1 MIRHQY
7 NYTILYYAYARIH
20 WRRFFYNSAG
30 GIVVKLIAEHIC
42 GRYAG
47 PFAGMQNADIG
58 PWFI

>member
-1 MIRHQY
+1 MLGYIGGDF
-7 NYTILYYAYARIH
+7 
-20 WRRFFYNSAG
+20 FFYNSAG